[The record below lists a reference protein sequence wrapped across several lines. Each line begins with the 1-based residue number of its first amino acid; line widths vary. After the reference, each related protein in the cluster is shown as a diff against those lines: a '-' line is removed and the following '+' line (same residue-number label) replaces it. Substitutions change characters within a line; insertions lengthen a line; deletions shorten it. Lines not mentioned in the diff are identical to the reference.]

1 MKQSLN
7 LRLQQQLALTPQL
20 QQSIRLLQLST
31 LELQQEIGQML
42 QENPLLERADAE
54 GDEAYDAGEAG
65 AAEESGV
72 ETGDVYEEL
81 AWGDR
86 SLAPASG
93 SGSDDDDELGFQQ
106 IDASQSGLR
115 QHLINQLSLTQVS
128 ERERHLVEFLIDALD
143 EEGYLSANLDELA
156 EMLPAE
162 LEIDPVELSAALKLV
177 QSFDPVGVGARDLG
191 ECLALQLENLP
202 SGTPWLSEAKRLVRD
217 HLRMLAEHE
226 YGKLKKL
233 LGIASDKDFQAL
245 RGLIT
250 SLDPRPGARFAPI
263 STQYVVPDVVVSK
276 IKGQWLVSLNP
287 SAMPKLRINELYAG
301 ILRQNRDGGG
311 SLQTQLQEA
320 RWMIKN
326 VQQRFETILR
336 VAQAIVE
343 RQRLF
348 FEHGPVSMRPLVLR
362 EIADILGLH
371 ESTVS
376 RVTTQKYMLTP
387 RGLFEFKYFFSS
399 ALGTEEGGAASST
412 AIKALIKQVIETE
425 DRAKPLSDSAISDIL
440 SGQGYVVARRTV
452 AKYREQLQIPPAN
465 QRKSF

>member
-1 MKQSLN
+1 MKQSLH
-7 LRLQQQLALTPQL
+7 LKLQQQLALTPQL

-42 QENPLLERADAE
+42 QENPLLERI
-54 GDEAYDAGEAG
+54 DEEEG
-65 AAEESGV
+65 AAYEAADSGAEEAAPGDSI
-72 ETGDVYEEL
+72 DVYEEM

-86 SLAPASG
+86 AASAPVG
-93 SGSDDDDELGFQQ
+93 DEDDELGFQQ
-106 IDASQSGLR
+106 IDASQAGLR

-128 ERERHLVEFLIDALD
+128 ERDRHLVEFLIDALD
-143 EEGYLSANLDELA
+143 ESGYLSASLDELGQ
-156 EMLPAE
+156 MLPPE
-162 LEIDPVELSAALKLV
+162 LEVDPLELSAALKLL
-177 QSFDPVGVGARDLG
+177 QSFDPIGVGARDLG
-191 ECLALQLENLP
+191 ECLALQLDSLP
-202 SGTPWLSEAKRLVRD
+202 PETPWLTEARRVVRE
-217 HLRMLAEHE
+217 HLKMLAEHE

-245 RGLIT
+245 RSLIT
-250 SLDPRPGARFAPI
+250 SLDPRPGARFAPV
-263 STQYVVPDVVVSK
+263 SAQYVVPDVVVRK
-276 IKGQWLVSLNP
+276 VKGQWQASLNP
-287 SAMPKLRINELYAG
+287 SAMPRLRINEVYAG
-301 ILRQNRDGGG
+301 ILRQSQGGG
-311 SLQTQLQEA
+311 SLQSQLQEA

-362 EIADILGLH
+362 EIADTLGLH

-399 ALGTEEGGAASST
+399 ALGTEAGGAASST
-412 AIKALIKQVIETE
+412 AIKALIKQAIDAE
-425 DRAKPLSDSAISDIL
+425 DRSKPLSDSAISDML
-440 SGQGYVVARRTV
+440 ARQGYVVARRTV
-452 AKYREQLQIPPAN
+452 AKYREQLQISPAN
-465 QRKSF
+465 QRKSL